1 MTNRPKEQT
10 NSLVEED
17 TAAKKKRENWLVRG
31 RNYEA
36 AYIKYVFTAIDIKMA
51 IIINMLVN
59 SIPILKSILKVGV
72 SFTYFVTLS
81 VVKVWDP
88 LT

>member
-1 MTNRPKEQT
+1 M
-10 NSLVEED
+10 ED
-17 TAAKKKRENWLVRG
+17 TAAKKTRENWLVRG

-36 AYIKYVFTAIDIKMA
+36 AYIKYVFTAIDI
-51 IIINMLVN
+51 IINMLVN
-59 SIPILKSILKVGV
+59 SIPILISILKVGV